1 VGVTKFCVH
10 PKGLRKQKA
19 VVGGTKNYRMDII
32 DSLKPDLIIGNKEE
46 NEQSG
51 IRELMEE
58 YPVWMSDIYTMDDSL
73 DMIDSLGRVLD
84 AEIKAEEIVSK
95 LKSDFST
102 PLPKKGTAVY
112 LIWNDPIMVAGG
124 DTFINMMLGFAGF
137 DNLIQAARYPQLEA
151 EELIKLDPEYLL
163 LSSEPFPFKDSH
175 IQYFKS
181 LLPKAKISLVNGEM
195 FSWYGSRLLRSKS
208 YFENL

>member
-1 VGVTKFCVH
+1 
-10 PKGLRKQKA
+10 
-19 VVGGTKNYRMDII
+19 
-32 DSLKPDLIIGNKEE
+32 LKPDLIIGNKEE

-51 IRELMEE
+51 IEELMEK
-58 YPVWMSDIYTMDDSL
+58 YPVWMSDIKSLDDSL

-84 AEIKAEEIVSK
+84 AENKAEEIVSK

-102 PLPKKGTAVY
+102 PFPKKGTAVY

-181 LLPKAKISLVNGEM
+181 LLPKVKISLVDGEI
-195 FSWYGSRLLRSKS
+195 FSWYGSRLLQAKS
-208 YFENL
+208 YFLHL